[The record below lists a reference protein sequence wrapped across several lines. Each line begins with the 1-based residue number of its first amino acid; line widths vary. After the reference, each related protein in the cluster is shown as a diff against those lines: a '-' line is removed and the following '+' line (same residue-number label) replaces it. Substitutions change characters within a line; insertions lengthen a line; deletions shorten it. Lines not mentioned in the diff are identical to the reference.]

1 MWYLGFTFIMTII
14 WLLAM
19 VVGNN
24 RIDDMYIAG
33 RFVGHGNAAVRRY
46 VHSPSDHIQ
55 GYTGSHWM
63 MQSGECLRRIAP
75 AELPWLS
82 KSVENTKTL
91 TKHNF

>member
-1 MWYLGFTFIMTII
+1 
-14 WLLAM
+14 M

-24 RIDDMYIAG
+24 GIDDDKKYMYIAG
-33 RFVGHGNAAVRRY
+33 RFVGHGDAAVRRY
-46 VHSPSDHIQ
+46 VQSPSDHIQ

-63 MQSGECLRRIAP
+63 MPSGECLRRIAP
-75 AELPWLS
+75 AELPWSS